1 MKTIFW
7 TKSIM
12 CIHTFIIY
20 VLLRTFNDLSFFY
33 VFRLIMITW
42 KNLVSDIINQQNHEE
57 NKAKKVHFKQKN
69 HFSKSTYICKI
80 MVHIMICNS
89 CVSLFQMTHITVV

>member
-57 NKAKKVHFKQKN
+57 NKAKKVHFEKKLI
-69 HFSKSTYICKI
+69 YKI
-80 MVHIMICNS
+80 YVKRWFIS
-89 CVSLFQMTHITVV
+89 